1 VIGWTFDIDT
11 VTFDASVPT
20 WDGGLW
26 AGNVQLELANGNLV
40 PVVLANVRAEAF
52 TYDRSMFR
60 SPYGTVW
67 HQEGDFRRLVESITV
82 QAQVVDDAGGISDA
96 AGDADALA
104 LLLPDVV
111 RVESNWG
118 AWDIAA
124 LESYSRQPVESGY
137 RFDVQF
143 VTFDGIH

>member
-1 VIGWTFDIDT
+1 VIGYTFDADT
-11 VTFDASVPT
+11 VTFDASFPT
-20 WDGGLW
+20 WDGGLF
-26 AGNVQLELANGNLV
+26 AGNVRFELSNGNLV

-52 TYDRSMFR
+52 TYNRSIFR

-82 QAQVVDDAGGISDA
+82 QAQVADDAGGISDA

-111 RVESNWG
+111 RVESSWG

-137 RFDVQF
+137 RFDIQF

>member
-20 WDGGLW
+20 WDGGLF
-26 AGNVQLELANGNLV
+26 AGNVQFGLANGTNVL
-40 PVVLANVRAEAF
+40 VVLANVRAEAF

-67 HQEGDFRRLVESITV
+67 HQEGDFRRLVENITV
-82 QAQVVDDAGGISDA
+82 QAHVVDDADGISDA

-104 LLLPDVV
+104 LLLPSVV
-111 RVESNWG
+111 RVEANWG